1 MKKNDD
7 DDDDDDDE
15 DIDDN
20 DSHHDEEKSLVLPQS
35 IKSAQKFKL
44 TPSTSLMQ
52 HESVLLAFPPN
63 LTTAGGDGNSSLK

>member
-1 MKKNDD
+1 MKKN
-7 DDDDDDDE
+7 DDDDDDE

-52 HESVLLAFPPN
+52 HASV
-63 LTTAGGDGNSSLK
+63 